1 MSDTKKYNEPRAVT
15 LETQKLY
22 NDIADVLDF
31 DSHKYDQGTWANAV
45 EYWMD
50 SDGSKYTSGYTGD
63 MEKVI
68 EHQSCNT
75 SGCIAGWACLLSGY
89 NPTVIVEEVT
99 ADMRSYRDHL
109 PDFITKFIRY
119 NYEVMCNVPNVP
131 TPKLVNIDYG
141 SEQLLRMEDIAE
153 DGDGIMHYHELAGM
167 EWTVGYGY
175 KGHVGNIAEIPK
187 DAYFIRPDS
196 RAAQLLNLDHDD
208 QAMMFSGDNWWIGEN
223 IRDLGKGA
231 DVYDLVG
238 AENCNECDY
247 APSLCEC

>member
-109 PDFITKFIRY
+109 P
-119 NYEVMCNVPNVP
+119 
-131 TPKLVNIDYG
+131 
-141 SEQLLRMEDIAE
+141 Q
-153 DGDGIMHYHELAGM
+153 
-167 EWTVGYGY
+167 
-175 KGHVGNIAEIPK
+175 
-187 DAYFIRPDS
+187 
-196 RAAQLLNLDHDD
+196 
-208 QAMMFSGDNWWIGEN
+208 
-223 IRDLGKGA
+223 
-231 DVYDLVG
+231 
-238 AENCNECDY
+238 
-247 APSLCEC
+247 

>member
-1 MSDTKKYNEPRAVT
+1 
-15 LETQKLY
+15 
-22 NDIADVLDF
+22 
-31 DSHKYDQGTWANAV
+31 
-45 EYWMD
+45 
-50 SDGSKYTSGYTGD
+50 
-63 MEKVI
+63 
-68 EHQSCNT
+68 
-75 SGCIAGWACLLSGY
+75 
-89 NPTVIVEEVT
+89 
-99 ADMRSYRDHL
+99 
-109 PDFITKFIRY
+109 
-119 NYEVMCNVPNVP
+119 
-131 TPKLVNIDYG
+131 
-141 SEQLLRMEDIAE
+141 
-153 DGDGIMHYHELAGM
+153 MHYHELAGM